1 MEMKGFTGAPVR
13 ENIGADGPTATLGT
27 LRLPMH
33 PAAQWLLLN
42 VAPPIAHTYIRLL
55 HASMRIAS
63 RGSEALDAARRDP
76 GKFIL
81 CFWHSRFVLMPY
93 CYPGPRIVVLSSN
106 HRDAEALVRIL
117 RRFGIEQAR
126 GSTTSGGAT
135 GMRQILRKVKDG
147 CDVGLTPDGPK
158 GPRRRVQPGVV
169 AVARVTGLPIIPVT
183 FSAARSRRLRTWDQT
198 LLPKFFSRGL
208 FVYGRPIEV
217 PRDSDDAAIE
227 AKRQELEAELD
238 RITDDADDAMEI
250 PRESPR
256 PPGPVA

>member
-1 MEMKGFTGAPVR
+1 MEMNGFTRA
-13 ENIGADGPTATLGT
+13 ENIGAGGAAATVGT
-27 LRLPMH
+27 LPAAMN
-33 PAAQWLLLN
+33 PAAQWLLFN
-42 VAPPIAHTYIRLL
+42 VAPQIAHGYIRLL
-55 HASMRIAS
+55 HATMRIDA
-63 RGSEALDAARRDP
+63 RGADALAAARRNP
-76 GKFIL
+76 GKYIL

-117 RRFGIEQAR
+117 RKFGIEQAR

-169 AVARVTGLPIIPVT
+169 AVAKLTGLPIIPVT
-183 FSAARSRRLRTWDQT
+183 FSAARARRLKTWDGT

-208 FVYGRPIEV
+208 FVYGRPIVV
-217 PRDSDDAAIE
+217 PRGASASAEE

-238 RITDDADDAMEI
+238 RITDEADDAMAI
-250 PRESPR
+250 PREAPR
-256 PPGPVA
+256 P